1 MSQFSPKLIC
11 IFPEEFLTDSYGKAK
26 KVECPKQLKKRRV
39 EEEKT
44 HVMWFKDLLQ

>member
-39 EEEKT
+39 EE
-44 HVMWFKDLLQ
+44 